1 LGRGL
6 IRGASGIG
14 AGAFAGADEVSA
26 TSALASAGEEIA
38 VTATLARDAPES
50 CAARER
56 G

>member
-1 LGRGL
+1 M
-6 IRGASGIG
+6 
-14 AGAFAGADEVSA
+14 GAFAGADEVSA
-26 TSALASAGEEIA
+26 TSAFASAGEEIA